1 MSAWLSK
8 CGMDVCGKEVKCR
21 CGSHLSFVHT
31 HRGVCGGVGGEGRMG
46 ILLKGGEGLCLLGLD
61 SSHIQDKGKC
71 QDAVW
76 GCGNLTL
83 LGL

>member
-1 MSAWLSK
+1 MLK
-8 CGMDVCGKEVKCR
+8 
-21 CGSHLSFVHT
+21 GSETQVWQRFVFCSHT
-31 HRGVCGGVGGEGRMG
+31 QRGVCGGEGSSG

-71 QDAVW
+71 QDAVC
-76 GCGNLTL
+76 GCGNLAM

>member
-1 MSAWLSK
+1 MWQPFVFCSHTQ
-8 CGMDVCGKEVKCR
+8 R
-21 CGSHLSFVHT
+21 C
-31 HRGVCGGVGGEGRMG
+31 VCGGVGEEGRTG
-46 ILLKGGEGLCLLGLD
+46 ILLKEGEGLCLLGLD

>member
-1 MSAWLSK
+1 M
-8 CGMDVCGKEVKCR
+8 
-21 CGSHLSFVHT
+21 
-31 HRGVCGGVGGEGRMG
+31 GGVGGEGRMG

>member
-1 MSAWLSK
+1 MCAERK
-8 CGMDVCGKEVKCR
+8 RNAGVAAVCLLFTHTERCVCVWGGK
-21 CGSHLSFVHT
+21 GSS
-31 HRGVCGGVGGEGRMG
+31 G

-76 GCGNLTL
+76 GCGNLAM